1 VAPRQSVISE
11 MKIIDCPLNGPRNA
25 LEFVCGG
32 EVRQEPSQ
40 DAAIDDWADFVF
52 LENNLKGVVHE
63 WWCHVASNYWFIVTR
78 STASEE
84 ILATCRPDEFFADRN
99 ATDGAHRE

>member
-1 VAPRQSVISE
+1 MAPHPWDISP

-25 LEFVCGG
+25 QEFICGG

-52 LENNLKGVVHE
+52 LENNLQGVVHE
-63 WWCHVASNYWFIVTR
+63 WWCHVATSYWFIVTR
-78 STASEE
+78 NTATEE
-84 ILATCRPDEFFADRN
+84 IIATCRPDEFLAGRKQ
-99 ATDGAHRE
+99 TDGATSE